1 MCTKVDFCNAIIIII
16 IIIIIITFILEKEI
30 GLMSHKYIESN

>member
-1 MCTKVDFCNAIIIII
+1 MCTKVDFCNAIII

>member
-1 MCTKVDFCNAIIIII
+1 MCTKVDFCNAIIII

>member
-1 MCTKVDFCNAIIIII
+1 MCTKVDFCNAII

>member
-1 MCTKVDFCNAIIIII
+1 MCTKVDFCNAI

>member
-16 IIIIIITFILEKEI
+16 ITFILEKEI
-30 GLMSHKYIESN
+30 GLLSHKYIESN

>member
-16 IIIIIITFILEKEI
+16 IIIIIIFILEKEI